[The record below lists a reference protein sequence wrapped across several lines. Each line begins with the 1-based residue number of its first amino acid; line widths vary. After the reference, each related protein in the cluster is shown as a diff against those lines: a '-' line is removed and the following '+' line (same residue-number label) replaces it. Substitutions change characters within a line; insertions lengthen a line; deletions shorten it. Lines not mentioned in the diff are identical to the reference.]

1 MLGTL
6 KTSNPTNK
14 EREEYFYN
22 YDGLLIHN
30 LRVKRRDY
38 DKVAKLE
45 LSLSQTCLIS
55 RVRIMINKG
64 RKQQFQHSFNHKYCD
79 KLNEIS
85 EVYD

>member
-1 MLGTL
+1 MENISMLGTL

-45 LSLSQTCLIS
+45 LSLS
-55 RVRIMINKG
+55 
-64 RKQQFQHSFNHKYCD
+64 
-79 KLNEIS
+79 
-85 EVYD
+85 